1 MRGPRRRGPETE
13 GPHPRRRAAVV
24 VALGVVLLV
33 GTVGVAWQVERQAST
48 LSSRVK
54 TTQELVDANVRTLS
68 QAQRELLRL
77 EVLLVA
83 GAGRGEVE
91 QQIAFVSQRAHESA
105 LDYQLLTLGN
115 RSLLETARRNER
127 TWLADGRPAVRRAGR
142 TGAPGDVAA
151 AREVIAEL
159 EVSYNFLVSQG
170 EIARRTQAAMANEET
185 RILVA
190 GTERQLLWVVGLM
203 AVALLTLGAGGG
215 ALVRLDRARARATS
229 RLESANQE
237 LTWYA
242 RIVQATSSMLVVTD
256 THGRVRWSNS
266 RYHEFTGQQESELRG
281 RDVRDLL
288 RDAGH
293 ESDRLVTALADGTP
307 AQVDLQLGDHTD
319 DLAWMSVTVSPEL
332 DEDGAPRAF
341 VFVLEDATE
350 RHEAQAL
357 QERARHA
364 AEESARAK
372 SSFLATMSHEIRTP
386 LNAVLGLTDLLLQ
399 TELDAD
405 QRDYVGTAK
414 QSGEHLL
421 ALLNDVLD
429 FSAIEAGG
437 MQYDTTPLSL
447 RALLESTISMFNAET
462 EQRGLNLVLDLDPGL
477 PERVRGDSVRL
488 RQVLVNLVGNAVKF
502 TERGGVSVTS
512 RVLDHRA
519 HACTVEITVTDTGIG
534 VPPWRIPQLFQS
546 FVRGDATSTR
556 RYGGTG
562 LGLAICRGLVEG
574 MGGSIDLDSEEGVGT
589 TVSLRLELAVVPD
602 EVSRRTS
609 TVDALPDF
617 SPLRVLVAEDE
628 PINQLVVTK
637 MLGRLGLRPDVVV
650 NGAEAVAAAT
660 ATTYDV
666 VLMDVQMPVMDG
678 VRAVQLIR
686 DLDLEHPPHVVA
698 LTANA
703 LSGDRQRFLDAG
715 MDDYVSKPMTIDALV
730 DALDRATQ
738 AAAGARRP
746 QPTS

>member
-1 MRGPRRRGPETE
+1 VPCCG
-13 GPHPRRRAAVV
+13 
-24 VALGVVLLV
+24 
-33 GTVGVAWQVERQAST
+33 ST
-48 LSSRVK
+48 
-54 TTQELVDANVRTLS
+54 
-68 QAQRELLRL
+68 
-77 EVLLVA
+77 
-83 GAGRGEVE
+83 
-91 QQIAFVSQRAHESA
+91 
-105 LDYQLLTLGN
+105 
-115 RSLLETARRNER
+115 
-127 TWLADGRPAVRRAGR
+127 
-142 TGAPGDVAA
+142 AP
-151 AREVIAEL
+151 
-159 EVSYNFLVSQG
+159 
-170 EIARRTQAAMANEET
+170 
-185 RILVA
+185 
-190 GTERQLLWVVGLM
+190 
-203 AVALLTLGAGGG
+203 
-215 ALVRLDRARARATS
+215 ARATS
-229 RLESANQE
+229 RLESANE
-237 LTWYA
+237 DLTWYA

-266 RYHEFTGQQESELRG
+266 RYHAFTGQPESELLGRDVRELLCDASDECDRLASALTDGVPARMDLQLRG
-281 RDVRDLL
+281 RD
-288 RDAGH
+288 
-293 ESDRLVTALADGTP
+293 DG
-307 AQVDLQLGDHTD
+307 
-319 DLAWMSVTVSPEL
+319 LAWMSVTVSPEVG
-332 DEDGAPRAF
+332 EDGMLRAF

-350 RHEAQAL
+350 RHEAQVM

-447 RALLESTISMFNAET
+447 RTLLESTVSMFSAET
-462 EQRGLNLVLDLDPGL
+462 EQRGIDLVLDHDPGL

-502 TERGGVSVTS
+502 TERGGVRVSTRVTE
-512 RVLDHRA
+512 RRP

-546 FVRGDATSTR
+546 FVRGDATTTR

-574 MGGSIDLDSEEGVGT
+574 MGGSIDLQSEEGVGT
-589 TVSLRLELAVVPD
+589 TVSLRLDLAVVPD
-602 EVSRRTS
+602 EVSRRAR

-617 SPLRVLVAEDE
+617 SHLRVLVAEDE

-637 MLGRLGLRPDVVV
+637 MLGRLGLHPDVVV
-650 NGAEAVAAAT
+650 NGSEAVAAAGS
-660 ATTYDV
+660 TTYDV
-666 VLMDVQMPVMDG
+666 ILMDVQMPVMDG

-686 DLDLEHPPHVVA
+686 ELDLEHPPHVVA

-738 AAAGARRP
+738 VAAGTLLSQRTP
-746 QPTS
+746 S